1 MKKECEQTRRTLRR
15 YLRGHVFTM
24 ERKRIERH
32 LKTCPLCATEYQSL
46 KRSDETTQFL
56 KDITPVE
63 GVVQKVRTG
72 VSGLSRVR
80 KILYRPLWALAVVA
94 AVFLLTQ
101 YVIRPYLR
109 DREREWSELTSPA
122 APGAA
127 RPIAPVPAGAA
138 RSPEAKSA
146 EPPQALSPR
155 EKNADPLVITIA
167 VDDEQAAIRRIND
180 VMRGHGELRAKRFSD
195 SVREISGELT
205 PKELLTFISRIE
217 SAGKI
222 SYSRSRFEQFP
233 SAQPLPFLMKLKA
246 APKPKPSVNAAET
259 PARPAIEAA
268 PPRASD
274 KFPAQAD
281 APAAP
286 KPAPESPQAR

>member
-24 ERKRIERH
+24 ERKRVERH
-32 LKTCPLCATEYQSL
+32 LRTCPLCATEYQSL
-46 KRSDETTQFL
+46 KRADETTQFL
-56 KDITPVE
+56 KDITPAE

-80 KILYRPLWALAVVA
+80 KILYRPLWILAVVVA
-94 AVFLLTQ
+94 GFFLTQ
-101 YVIRPYLR
+101 YVIRPYLQ
-109 DREREWSELTSPA
+109 DQEREWRELTSPA
-122 APGAA
+122 VPSATNPAV
-127 RPIAPVPAGAA
+127 PVPAGAA

-146 EPPQALSPR
+146 ETPQAPSPG
-155 EKNADPLVITIA
+155 EKTADPLVITIA

-180 VMRGHGELRAKRFSD
+180 VMRGHGVLRTKRLSD

-205 PKELLTFISRIE
+205 PKELLTFINRIE
-217 SAGKI
+217 AAGKI
-222 SYSRSRFEQFP
+222 NYSRSRFEQFP
-233 SAQPLPFLMKLKA
+233 STQPMPFIMKVKT
-246 APKPKPSVNAAET
+246 APRPAVNAAET
-259 PARPAIEAA
+259 PSRPVTEAA

-274 KFPAQAD
+274 TGPAQPGE
-281 APAAP
+281 PAAP